1 MSSQVLSYY
10 FPLNHYRG
18 IVGFYV
24 AQAVGDD
31 IYLYDDEAECHSNGT
46 NPKAILHGLRQQA
59 EVDTQLHYQVG
70 PIYTE
75 RVYNR
80 FIFAIGFYAC
90 IFFSAC
96 QTLSHQEAPED
107 TITSGC
113 LPSRLDLAAENCVA
127 RYRHY
132 FTGLLKHSVCSKTKE
147 ILYLIRGPEVS

>member
-75 RVYNR
+75 RVYN
-80 FIFAIGFYAC
+80 
-90 IFFSAC
+90 
-96 QTLSHQEAPED
+96 
-107 TITSGC
+107 
-113 LPSRLDLAAENCVA
+113 LPFLD
-127 RYRHY
+127 RY
-132 FTGLLKHSVCSKTKE
+132 LC
-147 ILYLIRGPEVS
+147 LYLFLVHVRLCPTKKLRKTRLCRDVCRLGWIWLPRTVSPGIVTISPDY

>member
-1 MSSQVLSYY
+1 M
-10 FPLNHYRG
+10 
-18 IVGFYV
+18 GFYV

-75 RVYNR
+75 RVYNL
-80 FIFAIGFYAC
+80 FFASVFMPVS
-90 IFFSAC
+90 FFSAC
-96 QTLSHQEAPED
+96 QTLSHQEAAED
-107 TITSGC
+107 TIMSGC

-147 ILYLIRGPEVS
+147 ILYLIWGPEVS